1 MVTPHRSPAAFCIK
15 PGPKPSLLKPHERR
29 CVWPGCNAILA
40 RDNETLTCSCHIPGD
55 YNVRHDPGAPQ
66 LIFELL
72 VNACPRKID
81 LLDVLGT
88 YDKDGIRDVVQKLR
102 RHGHTIT
109 GHAVGYSYTPP
120 AWNARQLERKARRV
134 KAWPRQ
140 ESDSQTR
147 STPAK

>member
-1 MVTPHRSPAAFCIK
+1 MVTPHRPPAAFCIK
-15 PGPKPSLLKPHERR
+15 PGAKPSLLKPSERR
-29 CVWPGCNAILA
+29 CIWPGCNAILA
-40 RDNETLTCSCHIPGD
+40 RDNDSLACTCHNIRGD
-55 YNVRHDPGAPQ
+55 YNVRHDPNAPQ

-88 YDKDGIRDVVQKLR
+88 FDKDGVRDVIQKLR

-134 KAWPRQ
+134 KTMKG
-140 ESDSQTR
+140 TR
-147 STPAK
+147 